1 MDFGKCASFAAP
13 NIAQF
18 CKGKYSIGLPE
29 NMVPIHLLFY
39 RIFPVKQMQF
49 GKNPHFQPHLCPVIV
64 GCKFYPARYKYI
76 YIHMII
82 YILYYILYIGIYI
95 YIYLYI
101 HITSHHKIQLNP
113 IDIPFIHYHKF
124 TWIPLK
130 NPIEFSC
137 FACWDPAKISPRQGD
152 SVDML
157 IQHAKCAT
165 QSVVSPKNWWKHGGK
180 MVGRWCPKWW
190 TTYCRFVCRTCG
202 SKMFKAK

>member
-1 MDFGKCASFAAP
+1 MYFRHLILFLVAWLLRKYYWLDRSTYHSSWLHFPSLAHMDFGKCASFAAP

-39 RIFPVKQMQF
+39 RIFPVKHMQF

-95 YIYLYI
+95 YLSIY
-101 HITSHHKIQLNP
+101 T
-113 IDIPFIHYHKF
+113 YH
-124 TWIPLK
+124 
-130 NPIEFSC
+130 FS
-137 FACWDPAKISPRQGD
+137 P
-152 SVDML
+152 
-157 IQHAKCAT
+157 
-165 QSVVSPKNWWKHGGK
+165 
-180 MVGRWCPKWW
+180 
-190 TTYCRFVCRTCG
+190 
-202 SKMFKAK
+202 